1 MIILETS
8 RLTLRH
14 LALSDAAFIL
24 ELLNEPGFR
33 RNIGDRG
40 VKTMDEATEY
50 LAKGPIA
57 SYEEH
62 SFGLLRVDLKETGV
76 PIGMCGLLKRESLDD
91 VDIGFAFLERY
102 WAKGYGLESAAAVM
116 ARGRREHG
124 LRRIVAITAPH
135 NAGSIRILEKV
146 GLHFEK
152 MIRMPGEAHDIHFMV
167 WDAQAP
173 RDHADP
179 RAKGPLC

>member
-1 MIILETS
+1 MIVLETS

-14 LALSDAAFIL
+14 LTLADAAFIL

-40 VKTMDEATEY
+40 VKSMKDASEY
-50 LAKGPIA
+50 LADGPMH

-62 SFGLLRVDLKETGV
+62 GFGLLRVDVRETGA
-76 PIGMCGLLKRESLDD
+76 PIGICGLLKRPSLDD
-91 VDIGFAFLERY
+91 VDIGFALLERY
-102 WAKGYGLESAAAVM
+102 WAKGYGHESAAAVM
-116 ARGRREHG
+116 QQGRHEHG

-135 NAGSIRILEKV
+135 NVGSIRILEKV
-146 GLHFEK
+146 GLRFEK
-152 MIRMPGEAHDIHFMV
+152 MIRMPGEAHDIHLMV

-173 RDHADP
+173 
-179 RAKGPLC
+179 